1 MSTNMYILKRFCVL
15 ISLIEFK
22 ILYEICLIK
31 NRKETK
37 MAEEKSDKKLGLYLK
52 MLLKEHSL
60 SMRKLSEL
68 TNIDTATISRI
79 INGKRR
85 ANPAHLQKF
94 AEHLNV
100 PISEL
105 FFVAG
110 FSMVQEGSQQSDI
123 LKSVE
128 SIHSFLESS
137 KVIDSQFSIAR
148 VERQLAN
155 YEQYAQTEEG
165 KGNILN
171 NFSDKL
177 KKIGSIGPF
186 ISQLKDLY
194 EKFRLNKGT
203 ARELAIIGS
212 ALIYF
217 IVSVDV
223 IPDYI
228 FPVGYIDDALAIQI
242 VTNLLTVK

>member
-1 MSTNMYILKRFCVL
+1 MTVEQ
-15 ISLIEFK
+15 IE
-22 ILYEICLIK
+22 
-31 NRKETK
+31 N
-37 MAEEKSDKKLGLYLK
+37 KLGLYLK
-52 MLLKEHSL
+52 RLLKERSL

-79 INGKRR
+79 INGKRK

-100 PISEL
+100 TISEL
-105 FFVAG
+105 FVVAG
-110 FSMVQEGSQQSDI
+110 YSMEQEASQQSDI

-128 SIHSFLESS
+128 CIQNLLEASNL
-137 KVIDSQFSIAR
+137 IDNKFSIAS

-165 KGNILN
+165 KENIFN
-171 NFSDKL
+171 SFGEKL
-177 KKIGSIGPF
+177 KKIGSISPF

-194 EKFRLNKGT
+194 EKFRMNRGT
-203 ARELAIIGS
+203 SRELAIVGS

-228 FPVGYIDDALAIQI
+228 FPIGYIDDAMAIQI

>member
-1 MSTNMYILKRFCVL
+1 MV
-15 ISLIEFK
+15 
-22 ILYEICLIK
+22 
-31 NRKETK
+31 
-37 MAEEKSDKKLGLYLK
+37 EEKSDEKLGLYLK
-52 MLLKEHSL
+52 KMLKEHSL

-68 TNIDTATISRI
+68 TDIDTATISRI
-79 INGKRR
+79 INGKRK

-105 FFVAG
+105 FVVAG
-110 FSMVQEGSQQSDI
+110 YSNEYEGLQQSDI

-128 SIHSFLESS
+128 SIQNILEFSNL
-137 KVIDSQFSIAR
+137 IDNQFSIDS

-171 NFSDKL
+171 SFGEKL

-186 ISQLKDLY
+186 ISQLKDLF

-203 ARELAIIGS
+203 SRELAIIGS

-223 IPDYI
+223 VPDYI
-228 FPVGYIDDALAIQI
+228 FPIGYIDDAMAIQL
-242 VTNLLTVK
+242 VTKLLTIK

>member
-1 MSTNMYILKRFCVL
+1 M
-15 ISLIEFK
+15 
-22 ILYEICLIK
+22 
-31 NRKETK
+31 
-37 MAEEKSDKKLGLYLK
+37 
-52 MLLKEHSL
+52 
-60 SMRKLSEL
+60 
-68 TNIDTATISRI
+68 
-79 INGKRR
+79 
-85 ANPAHLQKF
+85 
-94 AEHLNV
+94 
-100 PISEL
+100 
-105 FFVAG
+105 VAG
-110 FSMVQEGSQQSDI
+110 YSNEHEGSQQSDI

-128 SIHSFLESS
+128 SIQNILESS
-137 KVIDSQFSIAR
+137 NLIDNQFSILS

-171 NFSDKL
+171 SFGEKL

-186 ISQLKDLY
+186 ISQLKDLF

-203 ARELAIIGS
+203 SRELAIIGS

-228 FPVGYIDDALAIQI
+228 FPIGYIDDAMAIQV

>member
-1 MSTNMYILKRFCVL
+1 MT
-15 ISLIEFK
+15 ED
-22 ILYEICLIK
+22 
-31 NRKETK
+31 
-37 MAEEKSDKKLGLYLK
+37 KSDKKLGLHLK
-52 MLLKEHSL
+52 KLLKQHSL

-79 INGKRR
+79 VNGKRK
-85 ANPAHLQKF
+85 ANPVHLQKF

-105 FFVAG
+105 FVVAG
-110 FSMVQEGSQQSDI
+110 YSMEQEGLQQSNL

-128 SIHSFLESS
+128 SIQNFLESS
-137 KVIDSQFSIAR
+137 NIIDNQFSVVS

-165 KGNILN
+165 KGTILN
-171 NFSDKL
+171 NFGEKL

-194 EKFRLNKGT
+194 EKFRLNRGT
-203 ARELAIIGS
+203 SRELAIIGS

-228 FPVGYIDDALAIQI
+228 FPIGYIDDAVAVQI
-242 VTNLLTVK
+242 VTKSLTVK

>member
-1 MSTNMYILKRFCVL
+1 MT
-15 ISLIEFK
+15 ED
-22 ILYEICLIK
+22 
-31 NRKETK
+31 
-37 MAEEKSDKKLGLYLK
+37 KSDKKLGLYMK
-52 MLLKEHSL
+52 KLLKEHSL

-79 INGKRR
+79 INGKRK
-85 ANPAHLQKF
+85 ANPVHLQKF

-105 FFVAG
+105 FVVAG
-110 FSMVQEGSQQSDI
+110 YSMEQEGLQQSDL

-128 SIHSFLESS
+128 SIQNFLESS
-137 KVIDSQFSIAR
+137 NIIDNQFSI
-148 VERQLAN
+148 VSVDCQLAN

-165 KGNILN
+165 KGTILN
-171 NFSDKL
+171 NFGEKL

-194 EKFRLNKGT
+194 EKFRLNRGT
-203 ARELAIIGS
+203 SRELAIIGS

-228 FPVGYIDDALAIQI
+228 FPIGYIDDAIAVQI
-242 VTNLLTVK
+242 VTKSLTVSK